1 VSNDDPLVRIQDLR
15 KSFRGARAL
24 AGVSLELRRGEI
36 VGLIGPN
43 GGGKTT
49 LLRQVVGLHLPDD
62 GRCVTLGR
70 VAAELGP
77 EELARI
83 GYVDQ
88 QSELLGW
95 MRVDRHI
102 DFVKAYYPR
111 WNSALERAYLD
122 RFDIP
127 TDVRVSTL
135 SPGVRQ
141 QLAVLLAVAF
151 EPELLILDEPAAAM
165 DPLARA
171 RFLDLLLE
179 LIQDQR
185 RAIVISSHI
194 LSDIE
199 KVVDRVVILRKGVV
213 VRDASL
219 DELRE
224 AYRRV
229 RLHAID
235 GQVPETI
242 ALPGVVEMQRNGRQA
257 LLTVRGAGDDAIQD
271 AARGAGCVAE
281 IDPLPLDDIYRLE
294 LSAPADEVRR

>member
-1 VSNDDPLVRIQDLR
+1 MSADDPLVRMEDLH

-24 AGVSLELRRGEI
+24 AGVSLDIRRGAI

-43 GGGKTT
+43 GGGKST
-49 LLRQVVGLHLPDD
+49 LLRHVVGLHVPDA

-70 VAAELGP
+70 AAGELGP

-102 DFVKAYYPR
+102 EFVKAYYPR
-111 WNSALERAYLD
+111 WNTSLERAYVE

-141 QLAVLLAVAF
+141 QLAVLLAIAF

-199 KVVDRVVILRKGVV
+199 KVVDRVVILRKGMVV
-213 VRDASL
+213 CDASL

-229 RLHAID
+229 RFVAID
-235 GQVPETI
+235 GQLPATI
-242 ALPGVVEMQRNGRQA
+242 ALAGVVEMRRNGREA
-257 LLTVRGAGDDAIQD
+257 LLNVRGVGEEAIHD
-271 AARGAGCVAE
+271 AARSVGCVAE
-281 IDPLPLDDIYRLE
+281 IDPLPLDDVYRLE
-294 LSAPADEVRR
+294 LSAEHPLERR